1 VHTLPRFVPHHA
13 KEVIFM
19 SVVSVQRAQS
29 YDAHT
34 LYHAVSAHFEALN
47 VAADLTPDTHVLLKP
62 NLLAGRDPSLAVT
75 THPAIL
81 QAIAT
86 RLRELGVRDITLAD
100 SPGGVYTASALRKIY
115 HICGYDALSSLLTL
129 NENIAS
135 ADRNGFSIIEPVLN
149 ADYIINCPK
158 LKTHGL
164 TVMSAGVKN
173 LFGCIPGLKKPE
185 QHCLKPSIEAFSD
198 MLIDL
203 CETVKPHLTL
213 MDAVDCME
221 GNGPG
226 GGKVRQMGYTLCSRS
241 VYALDEEGAALMAL
255 RPNMAP
261 IIRVA
266 RRKGLSDPAN
276 IQLVGDALVPANP
289 PFLLPDAVTKG
300 ERFFSVNG
308 LFHHFFGRKRTFP
321 IVATDKCIG
330 CGKCAESCPKE
341 IIQIVERKA
350 VIGPKGC
357 ISCFCCQEMC
367 PAHAIDAVRKRAW

>member
-1 VHTLPRFVPHHA
+1 MP
-13 KEVIFM
+13 
-19 SVVSVQRAQS
+19 VVSVQRTAS
-29 YDAHT
+29 YDADV
-34 LYHAVSAHFEALN
+34 LYRAICAHFDALD
-47 VAADLTPDTHVLLKP
+47 VAGELTPETRVLLKP

-75 THPAIL
+75 THPAL
-81 QAIAT
+81 LYAIAK
-86 RLRELGVRDITLAD
+86 RLREFGVKHIVLAD
-100 SPGGVYTASALRKIY
+100 SPGGIYTAASLRKVY
-115 HICGYDALSSLLTL
+115 HACGLDSLAEVLEL
-129 NENIAS
+129 NEDVGS
-135 ADRNGFSIIEPVLN
+135 QDHNGFSIIQPVLD

-185 QHCLKPSIEAFSD
+185 QHCLKPSIESFSE
-198 MLIDL
+198 MLLNL
-203 CETVKPHLTL
+203 CETVKPCLTV

-241 VYALDEEGAALMAL
+241 VYAMDEEAAALMAL

-261 IIRVA
+261 LIRIA
-266 RRKGLSDPAN
+266 RQKGLSDPAP
-276 IQLVGDALVPANP
+276 IQLIGDALVPANP
-289 PFLLPDAVTKG
+289 PFLLSDSITKG

-321 IVATDKCIG
+321 VVVPDKCIG
-330 CGKCAESCPKE
+330 CGKCAESCPKS
-341 IIQIVERKA
+341 IISIVERKA
-350 VIGPKGC
+350 VIKPKGC

-367 PAHAIDAVRKRAW
+367 PEHAINAVRRRAW